1 MKALMNSVKIS
12 SLFIFFFV
20 TTNPL
25 ISLTNQ
31 TNSSIS
37 TKEKLGVI
45 KGKILANNSEIPLRK
60 VILSLRT
67 AQSRNREQPK
77 TTRTNDSGEYEFK
90 GIKPGKYVLRA
101 TRNGYIPQNYG
112 QKPDNFLT
120 QRIMS
125 GTPLTVRA
133 DEILEGIN
141 FKLIRGGV
149 VEGRVV
155 AQDSEP
161 LSRVRVLLSRYGSFQ
176 GQRRLLPIRTDQ
188 TDDRG
193 QYRIFDVAPGS
204 YYLSANL
211 SSPFGRNSARPSFPS
226 TYYPGVLN
234 PQEAIKVEVL
244 SGNEIGGY
252 DITLIETLSY
262 SVTGQI
268 LQSDGRPAD
277 SIRVSST
284 KDSGDSF
291 FSMSRGTTNSD
302 SQGNFEISN
311 LMSGRYRLIAR
322 SRINDGIQTASKTVE
337 ITNQNLDGITLT
349 LGNGAQISGKLFPK
363 ENLKDIDPRQI
374 QIRMIPSISTRGMFG
389 RSRATINEDFTFQ
402 IENILEGLYQ
412 FSVNLPP
419 GNHYVKAIQSE
430 GQDFSDTAFEVR
442 NGDRIR
448 NLEIQI
454 SSEGAELTG
463 WVEKKESRERVEGAT
478 VLLFSKNSN
487 FWKSPARF
495 TKTTQTDQKGNFS
508 VRGLIPGEYLLCA
521 LLDHEPGR
529 ESEFNYLKKLET
541 EAKQLNLV
549 PNKVL
554 QTTIVVIPTPPS
566 D

>member
-1 MKALMNSVKIS
+1 MKVLMIFLKVS

-25 ISLTNQ
+25 IGLTTQ
-31 TNSSIS
+31 INSAAS

-45 KGKILANNSEIPLRK
+45 KGTILANNSGTSLRK

-67 AQSRNREQPK
+67 AQSRNREQPI

-90 GIKPGKYVLRA
+90 GLKPGKYVLRA

-112 QKPDNFLT
+112 QKSDNFLT
-120 QRIMS
+120 RRIMS

-149 VEGRVV
+149 VEGRV
-155 AQDSEP
+155 ADQDNEP
-161 LSRVRVLLSRYGSFQ
+161 LSRVRVILSRYGSFQ
-176 GQRRLLPIRTDQ
+176 GQRRLLPVGTEQ

-193 QYRIFDVAPGS
+193 QYRIFDIPAGS
-204 YYLSANL
+204 YYLSATL
-211 SSPFGRNSARPSFPS
+211 SSFFGRTSARPAFPP

-234 PQEAIKVEVL
+234 PQEAIKVEVIA
-244 SGNEIGGY
+244 GNEMGGY
-252 DITLIETLSY
+252 DITLIETSSY
-262 SVTGQI
+262 SVSGQI
-268 LQSDGRPAD
+268 LQRDGRPAD
-277 SIRVSST
+277 SVRISST
-284 KDSGDSF
+284 RESANSF

-302 SQGNFEISN
+302 PQGNFKISN
-311 LMSGRYRLIAR
+311 LMAGRYRLMVR
-322 SRINDGIQTASKTVE
+322 SRTNNSLQTASRTVE

-349 LGNGAQISGKLFPK
+349 LGDGALISGKLLPK
-363 ENLKDIDPRQI
+363 ESLKNLDPRQI
-374 QIRMIPSISTRGMFG
+374 QILMIPSIATRGMFG

-402 IENILEGLYQ
+402 IENILEGLYR

-430 GQDFSDTAFEVR
+430 GQNFSDHAFEVR
-442 NGDRIR
+442 NGDQIR
-448 NLEIQI
+448 SLEIQL
-454 SSEGAELTG
+454 SSKGAELTG

-487 FWKSPARF
+487 LWKGPTRF

-508 VRGLIPGEYLLCA
+508 IQGLIPGEYLLCA

-541 EAKQLNLV
+541 EAKQLDLV
-549 PNKVL
+549 PSKVL
-554 QTTIVVIPTPPS
+554 QKTLVVIPAPES

>member
-1 MKALMNSVKIS
+1 M
-12 SLFIFFFV
+12 
-20 TTNPL
+20 
-25 ISLTNQ
+25 
-31 TNSSIS
+31 
-37 TKEKLGVI
+37 
-45 KGKILANNSEIPLRK
+45 
-60 VILSLRT
+60 
-67 AQSRNREQPK
+67 
-77 TTRTNDSGEYEFK
+77 
-90 GIKPGKYVLRA
+90 
-101 TRNGYIPQNYG
+101 
-112 QKPDNFLT
+112 
-120 QRIMS
+120 
-125 GTPLTVRA
+125 
-133 DEILEGIN
+133 
-141 FKLIRGGV
+141 
-149 VEGRVV
+149 
-155 AQDSEP
+155 
-161 LSRVRVLLSRYGSFQ
+161 
-176 GQRRLLPIRTDQ
+176 
-188 TDDRG
+188 
-193 QYRIFDVAPGS
+193 
-204 YYLSANL
+204 
-211 SSPFGRNSARPSFPS
+211 
-226 TYYPGVLN
+226 
-234 PQEAIKVEVL
+234 
-244 SGNEIGGY
+244 
-252 DITLIETLSY
+252 
-262 SVTGQI
+262 
-268 LQSDGRPAD
+268 
-277 SIRVSST
+277 
-284 KDSGDSF
+284 
-291 FSMSRGTTNSD
+291 
-302 SQGNFEISN
+302 
-311 LMSGRYRLIAR
+311 
-322 SRINDGIQTASKTVE
+322 
-337 ITNQNLDGITLT
+337 
-349 LGNGAQISGKLFPK
+349 
-363 ENLKDIDPRQI
+363 KDIDPRQI

-554 QTTIVVIPTPPS
+554 QTTIVVIPTPTS